1 MTPRAMTTYS
11 DFRGRPVQLTQE
23 ELTWFWSLVEKANSV
38 TGNQIE
44 IIPYDF
50 DLYPEDDRR
59 NYGQGCICTTNPD
72 HPLST
77 DAKTQITID
86 TWHIHE
92 SFDVRF
98 NGGFAF
104 PGTSTLEETIAH
116 EIAHTH
122 YWNHSKRHAALT
134 QQYLALIQTA

>member
-23 ELTWFWSLVEKANSV
+23 ELTWFWSLVKKANAV

-59 NYGQGCICTTNPD
+59 NYG
-72 HPLST
+72 
-77 DAKTQITID
+77 
-86 TWHIHE
+86 
-92 SFDVRF
+92 
-98 NGGFAF
+98 
-104 PGTSTLEETIAH
+104 
-116 EIAHTH
+116 
-122 YWNHSKRHAALT
+122 
-134 QQYLALIQTA
+134 